1 MPKADVARAG
11 KADPAAVIAW
21 LQRTGSPAV
30 RDGMKRF
37 AIPSNK
43 AFGISVAA
51 LRIEAKRLG
60 RSHDIATALWA
71 SGWYEARML
80 ACFVDDPAQV
90 SAAQMDR
97 WCREFDSWA
106 IVDTACFALFDA
118 TPHAWGK
125 VAAWAGKHAEFEQR
139 AAFALLW
146 SLSVHDKTAGDA
158 PFIDGLTLIE
168 QAAADPRNFVK
179 KAVNMALR
187 AVGKRNAALNAAAI
201 ETATRLKGSRDATAH
216 WIGKHALAELASP
229 AMTARLAKRA
239 RPKRATAER
248 LEHPASL

>member
-1 MPKADVARAG
+1 MAKAEAATSAP
-11 KADPAAVIAW
+11 ADPAKVIDW
-21 LQRTGSPAV
+21 LRRTGSTAV
-30 RDGMKRF
+30 RDGMTRF
-37 AIPSNK
+37 AIPSDK
-43 AFGISVAA
+43 AFGIPVAT
-51 LRIEAKRLG
+51 LRVEAKRLG
-60 RSHDIATALWA
+60 RHHELATALWA

-80 ACFVDDPAQV
+80 ACLVDEPAQV

-97 WCREFDSWA
+97 WCREFDNWA

-125 VAAWAGKHAEFEQR
+125 VTSWAGKHAEFEKR

-146 SLSVHDKTAGDA
+146 SLSTHDQTAGDA
-158 PFIDGLTLIE
+158 PFLEGLKLIE

-187 AVGKRNAALNAAAI
+187 AVGKRNPALNAAAI
-201 ETATRLKGSRDATAH
+201 ETATRLDASRDATAH

-239 RPKRATAER
+239 RQKR
-248 LEHPASL
+248 

>member
-1 MPKADVARAG
+1 MKPD
-11 KADPAAVIAW
+11 AATVLAW
-21 LQRTGSPAV
+21 LERSGSPAV
-30 RDGMKRF
+30 RDGMVRF

-43 AFGISVAA
+43 AFGVSVAA
-51 LRIEAKRLG
+51 LRIEAKELG
-60 RSHDIATALWA
+60 RSHELATALWA

-80 ACFVDDPAQV
+80 ACFVDEPAQV

-97 WCREFDSWA
+97 WCRDFDNWA

-125 VAAWAGKHAEFEQR
+125 VAAWAGKRAEFEKR

-146 SLSVHDKTAGDA
+146 SLAVHDKTAGDA
-158 PFIDGLTLIE
+158 PFIDGLKLIE

-187 AVGKRNAALNAAAI
+187 AIGKRNPALNAAAV
-201 ETATRLKGSRDATAH
+201 ETATRLGASSDATAR
-216 WIGKHALAELASP
+216 WIGKHALVELTSP
-229 AMTARLAKRA
+229 AMAARLVKRA
-239 RPKRATAER
+239 RPPR
-248 LEHPASL
+248 

>member
-1 MPKADVARAG
+1 MARADARADAPAAGG
-11 KADPAAVIAW
+11 KPDPAAVIAW
-21 LQRTGSPAV
+21 LERTGTPAV
-30 RDGMKRF
+30 RDGMTRF
-37 AIPSNK
+37 AIPSDK

-51 LRIEAKRLG
+51 LRVEAKRLG
-60 RSHDIATALWA
+60 RNHALAAALWA

-97 WCREFDSWA
+97 WCRDFDNWA

-118 TPHAWGK
+118 TPHAWAK
-125 VAAWAGKHAEFEQR
+125 VAAWAGKRAEFEKR

-158 PFIDGLTLIE
+158 PFIDGLKLIE

-187 AVGKRNAALNAAAI
+187 AVGKRNPVLNAAAI
-201 ETATRLKGSRDATAH
+201 EAATRLDASRDATAH

-229 AMTARLAKRA
+229 AMTARLVKRA
-239 RPKRATAER
+239 RLKR
-248 LEHPASL
+248 